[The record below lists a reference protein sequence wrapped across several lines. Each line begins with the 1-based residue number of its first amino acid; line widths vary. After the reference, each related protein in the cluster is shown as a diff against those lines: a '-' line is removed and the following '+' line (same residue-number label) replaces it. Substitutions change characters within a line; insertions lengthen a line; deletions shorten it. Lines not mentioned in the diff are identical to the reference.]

1 VETKKTAIGNIY
13 LLSSRVIIL
22 ACGFITHIFLA
33 RRLGPEI
40 YGLYGLIMSILL
52 WVEYT
57 VMNGIPSTY
66 RKVISE
72 DENVFES
79 VIHSMKR
86 VFLPYCLVVLAIFTI
101 ASPLVSQA
109 LNDSRLLLLLLIA
122 GIDIPF
128 YGMFFANTSIL
139 NGHRV
144 FNRQSM
150 SISLYALFKTT
161 FVILLVLLGFG
172 LKGAL
177 FGNILASFFGLL
189 VAFSFVK
196 RLKHKRNEG
205 KIFDLKPRMVAF
217 GFPYLLY
224 ILTANL
230 LIHIDMWFVKGL
242 LNDDAMIGY
251 YAVSY
256 NLSRPLFI
264 LTTGI
269 ITVLFPSFSKAIS
282 ENNTLLLQKY
292 IKQAMRFTL
301 LILFPLAVMIG
312 STSDE
317 LITLLFTSEYLPAS
331 NSLKILLFGISIF
344 SIFSLFL
351 NLIAAKNKPFYC
363 FIISLSL
370 IPIAIFLNYSLINSY
385 GIEGAAFATTLVSII
400 GLTITSIYVWKKFG
414 IIMSFPTLLRVTVA
428 TGSFYIISKYIEASG
443 YYLFLEY
450 FLLSLIY
457 LGLLSV
463 LGEINNEDI
472 KTIKETCYSSWKQL
486 SISAK

>member
-1 VETKKTAIGNIY
+1 MDTKKTAMGNIY
-13 LLSSRVIIL
+13 ILSSRIIAL
-22 ACGFITHIFLA
+22 ACGFILHIFLA

-52 WVEYT
+52 WVEFT
-57 VMNGIPSTY
+57 VMHGIPSTY

-72 DENVFES
+72 DENMFES

-86 VFLPYCLVVLAIFTI
+86 VFLPYCLVVLAVFAF
-101 ASPLVSQA
+101 ASPLVSQVF
-109 LNDSRLLLLLLIA
+109 NDSRLLLLLLIA

-128 YGMFFANTSIL
+128 YGMFLANISIL

-150 SISLYALFKTT
+150 SFSLYALFKTI
-161 FVILLVLLGFG
+161 FVILLMLLGFG

-177 FGNILASFFGLL
+177 IGNILASFFGLL

-196 RLKHKRNEG
+196 RLKDKRNEG

-230 LIHIDMWFVKGL
+230 LIHIDMWFVKGI
-242 LNDDAMIGY
+242 LNDDVMIGY
-251 YAVSY
+251 YSASY
-256 NLSRPLFI
+256 NLSRPLFLLI
-264 LTTGI
+264 TGI
-269 ITVLFPSFSKAIS
+269 TAVLFPSFSKAIS
-282 ENNTLLLQKY
+282 ENNTLLSQKY
-292 IKQAMRFTL
+292 IKQAMRFSL
-301 LILFPLAVMIG
+301 LILFPLAAMIG

-344 SIFSLFL
+344 SIFFLFL
-351 NLIAAKNKPFYC
+351 NIIAAKNKPFYC
-363 FIISLSL
+363 LIISLIL
-370 IPIAIFLNYSLINSY
+370 IPIAISLNYSLINSY

-400 GLTITSIYVWKKFG
+400 GVAIAGIYVWKKFG
-414 IIMSFPTLLRVTVA
+414 VIMNFPTLLRVTVA
-428 TGSFYIISKYIEASG
+428 TVGFYVISKYIEASG

-457 LGLLSV
+457 LGLLLV
-463 LGEINNEDI
+463 LGEIKGGDI
-472 KTIKETCYSSWKQL
+472 KTIKETCYSPSKNQ
-486 SISAK
+486 